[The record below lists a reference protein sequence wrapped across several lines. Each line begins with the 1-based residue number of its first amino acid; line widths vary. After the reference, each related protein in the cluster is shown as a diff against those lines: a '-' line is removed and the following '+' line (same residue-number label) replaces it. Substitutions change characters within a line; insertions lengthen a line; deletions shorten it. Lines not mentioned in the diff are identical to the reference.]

1 MEESNDR
8 VWNQKHK
15 EQIKGERFK
24 SKSERPQDGFSCPAA
39 RFLCLAIR
47 RYPTTLNHIFRQLI
61 EIKSNAIFN
70 HPISIKQLVKFRNI
84 IKEQRINKV
93 YPVILKPSCLSDQ

>member
-39 RFLCLAIR
+39 RFFIPCNK
-47 RYPTTLNHIFRQLI
+47 TV
-61 EIKSNAIFN
+61 SNYAQSYIQAT
-70 HPISIKQLVKFRNI
+70 H
-84 IKEQRINKV
+84 
-93 YPVILKPSCLSDQ
+93 